1 MQARKWNVKKD
12 YPFISGW
19 CKQRDWDSSI
29 PQELLP
35 AVGVIVIDQDPI
47 CAAGLFVD
55 KTSKLGFMWGIF
67 SNPKI
72 SKIKLFKAMKMCV
85 EGIKKQATKNKLSVV
100 YTITGENA
108 LHKLY
113 GKHMGIKM
121 CENNINSYIMDVQK
135 NKYKNLD
142 WISYYNA

>member
-1 MQARKWNVKKD
+1 MQARKWNIKKD
-12 YPFISGW
+12 YPFISDW
-19 CKQRDWDSSI
+19 CKQRDWDASI
-29 PQELLP
+29 PKEILP

-67 SNPKI
+67 SNSKAG
-72 SKIKLFKAMKMCV
+72 KIKLFKAMKMCV
-85 EGIKKQATKNKLSVV
+85 EEIKKQAIKNKLSFV

-113 GKHMGIKM
+113 GKHMGM
-121 CENNINSYIMDVQK
+121 HLCENNINSYIMSLK
-135 NKYKNLD
+135 NNKNLD
-142 WISYYNA
+142 WISYYA

>member
-12 YPFISGW
+12 YPLILDW
-19 CKQRDWDSSI
+19 CKQRDWDLPI
-29 PQELLP
+29 PQETLP
-35 AVGVIVIDQDPI
+35 AVGIIILDKEAI

-72 SKIKLFKAMKMCV
+72 GKIKLFKAMKMCV
-85 EGIKKQATKNKLSVV
+85 EEIKKQASKNKISLV
-100 YTITGENA
+100 YTITGESA

-113 GKHMGIKM
+113 GRHIGMTM
-121 CENNINSYIMDVQK
+121 CENNINSYVMNLNK
-135 NKYKNLD
+135 KKYKNLD
-142 WISYYNA
+142 WIS

>member
-12 YPFISGW
+12 YPLILDW
-19 CKQRDWDSSI
+19 CKQRDWDLPI
-29 PQELLP
+29 PQETLP
-35 AVGVIVIDQDPI
+35 AVGIIILDKEAI

-67 SNPKI
+67 SNPKV

-85 EGIKKQATKNKLSVV
+85 EEIQKQATKNKISLV
-100 YTITGENA
+100 YTITGESA

-113 GKHMGIKM
+113 GRHIGMTM
-121 CENNINSYIMDVQK
+121 CENNINSYVMNLNK
-135 NKYKNLD
+135 KKYKNLD
-142 WISYYNA
+142 WIS

>member
-1 MQARKWNVKKD
+1 MQTRKWNIKKD
-12 YPFISGW
+12 YPFISDW

-29 PQELLP
+29 PQEILP
-35 AVGVIVIDQDPI
+35 AVGVIVVDQDPI

-72 SKIKLFKAMKMCV
+72 GKIKLFKAMKMCV
-85 EGIKKQATKNKLSVV
+85 EGIKKQATKNKLSLV

-121 CENNINSYIMDVQK
+121 CENNINSYIMDLTGD
-135 NKYKNLD
+135 KYKDMD
-142 WISYYNA
+142 WITYG

>member
-12 YPFISGW
+12 YPFISEW

-29 PQELLP
+29 PQEILP
-35 AVGVIVIDQDPI
+35 AVGVIVVDQGPL

-121 CENNINSYIMDVQK
+121 CENNINSYIMDLTGD
-135 NKYKNLD
+135 KYKDMD
-142 WISYYNA
+142 WITYG

>member
-12 YPFISGW
+12 YPFISEW

-29 PQELLP
+29 PQEILP
-35 AVGVIVIDQDPI
+35 AVGVIVVDQDPI

-67 SNPKI
+67 SNPKTG
-72 SKIKLFKAMKMCV
+72 KIKLFKAMKMSV

>member
-1 MQARKWNVKKD
+1 MQPRKWNVNKD
-12 YPFISGW
+12 YSIIFNW
-19 CKQRDWDSSI
+19 CKQYNWDAVI
-29 PQELLP
+29 PKEVLP
-35 AVGVIVIDQDPI
+35 KIGVIIIDKEPI

-72 SKIKLFKAMKMCV
+72 SKIKLFRGMGMCI
-85 EGIKKQATKNKLSVV
+85 EQIENEAKKNKLSFV

-113 GKHMGIKM
+113 NRSNKLDL
-121 CENNINSYIMDVQK
+121 CENNINSYIMNFTK
-135 NKYKNLD
+135 NKKID
-142 WISYYNA
+142 WITNG

>member
-1 MQARKWNVKKD
+1 MQTRKWIIKKD
-12 YPFISGW
+12 YPFILNW

-29 PQELLP
+29 PKEILP

-67 SNPKI
+67 SNPKTG
-72 SKIKLFKAMKMCV
+72 KIKLFKAMKMCV
-85 EGIKKQATKNKLSVV
+85 EGIKKQAIKNKLSFV

-113 GKHMGIKM
+113 GKHMGM
-121 CENNINSYIMDVQK
+121 HLCENNINSYIMSFK
-135 NKYKNLD
+135 NNKNLD
-142 WISYYNA
+142 WISYYA

>member
-1 MQARKWNVKKD
+1 MQTRKWIIKKD
-12 YPFISGW
+12 YPFISNW

-29 PQELLP
+29 PQEILP
-35 AVGVIVIDQDPI
+35 AVGVIVVDQDPI

-67 SNPKI
+67 SNPKTG
-72 SKIKLFKAMKMCV
+72 KIKLFKAMKMCV
-85 EGIKKQATKNKLSVV
+85 EEIKKQATENKLSVV

-121 CENNINSYIMDVQK
+121 CENNINSYIMDLK
-135 NKYKNLD
+135 NYKDLD
-142 WISYYNA
+142 WITDG

>member
-1 MQARKWNVKKD
+1 MQTRKWNIKKD
-12 YPFISGW
+12 YPFISNW

-29 PQELLP
+29 PKEVLP
-35 AVGVIVIDQDPI
+35 AVGVIVVDQDPI

-72 SKIKLFKAMKMCV
+72 GKIKLFKAMKMCV
-85 EGIKKQATKNKLSVV
+85 EGIKKQAAKNKLSVV

-142 WISYYNA
+142 WISYYA

>member
-12 YPFISGW
+12 YPFISEW

-29 PQELLP
+29 PQEILP
-35 AVGVIVIDQDPI
+35 AVGVIVVDQDPI

-142 WISYYNA
+142 WISYYG

>member
-12 YPFISGW
+12 YPLILKWCNQRGW
-19 CKQRDWDSSI
+19 DLPI
-29 PQELLP
+29 PQETLP
-35 AVGVIVIDQDPI
+35 AVGVMVTEQEDI

-67 SNPKI
+67 SNPKV

-85 EGIKKQATKNKLSVV
+85 EEIQKQASKNKISLV
-100 YTITGENA
+100 YTITGESA

-113 GKHMGIKM
+113 GRHIGMTM
-121 CENNINSYIMDVQK
+121 CENNINSYVMNLNK
-135 NKYKNLD
+135 KKYKNLD
-142 WISYYNA
+142 WISQYVK

>member
-1 MQARKWNVKKD
+1 
-12 YPFISGW
+12 
-19 CKQRDWDSSI
+19 
-29 PQELLP
+29 
-35 AVGVIVIDQDPI
+35 
-47 CAAGLFVD
+47 
-55 KTSKLGFMWGIF
+55 
-67 SNPKI
+67 
-72 SKIKLFKAMKMCV
+72 
-85 EGIKKQATKNKLSVV
+85 V

>member
-1 MQARKWNVKKD
+1 MQPRKWNVNKD
-12 YPFISGW
+12 YSIIFNW
-19 CKQRDWDSSI
+19 CKQYNWDAVI
-29 PQELLP
+29 PKEVLP
-35 AVGVIVIDQDPI
+35 KIGVIIIDKEPI

-72 SKIKLFKAMKMCV
+72 SKIKLFRGMEMC
-85 EGIKKQATKNKLSVV
+85 IKQIENEAKKNKLSFV

-113 GKHMGIKM
+113 
-121 CENNINSYIMDVQK
+121 NRS
-135 NKYKNLD
+135 NKL
-142 WISYYNA
+142 SG

>member
-1 MQARKWNVKKD
+1 MQARKWNVKK
-12 YPFISGW
+12 YYTFISKW

-29 PQELLP
+29 PQEILP

-67 SNPKI
+67 SNPKTG
-72 SKIKLFKAMKMCV
+72 KIKLFKAMKMCV
-85 EGIKKQATKNKLSVV
+85 EGIKKQAIKNKLSFV

-113 GKHMGIKM
+113 GKHMGM
-121 CENNINSYIMDVQK
+121 HLCENNINSYIMSLK
-135 NKYKNLD
+135 NNKNLD
-142 WISYYNA
+142 WISYYA

>member
-12 YPFISGW
+12 YPFISEW

-29 PQELLP
+29 PQEILP
-35 AVGVIVIDQDPI
+35 AVGVIVVDQDPI

>member
-1 MQARKWNVKKD
+1 MQTRKWIIKKD
-12 YPFISGW
+12 YPFISNW

-29 PQELLP
+29 PQEILP
-35 AVGVIVIDQDPI
+35 AVGVIVVDQDPI

-67 SNPKI
+67 SNPKTG
-72 SKIKLFKAMKMCV
+72 KIKLFKAMKMCV
-85 EGIKKQATKNKLSVV
+85 EGIKKQAIKNKLSFV

-113 GKHMGIKM
+113 GKHMGM
-121 CENNINSYIMDVQK
+121 HLCENNINSYIMSFK
-135 NKYKNLD
+135 NNKNLD
-142 WISYYNA
+142 WISYYA